1 MCCSSIKYK
10 MEYPPEEV
18 TMNINEDLKQFKKEN
33 ENDDL
38 EELKQVEQQNLER
51 NQKVALM
58 RFDEQIDEKEF
69 TAFLR
74 VYAKEITSVLKN
86 ARSLRGPRHIFDKVL
101 DSDYSDQYLKYSV
114 CEKAD
119 EILYKFCVKHPQIK
133 QFYNKTSPAAL
144 AISRREAALVYC
156 LRSYLQEKDPSLI
169 FDSLFLKNL
178 FFIFFDPYILY
189 IPRFLLE
196 VDVLN
201 RIDPMFHFSSH
212 WKYQKT
218 LWFSYTFR
226 MSKNGTFAQN
236 CCHS

>member
-1 MCCSSIKYK
+1 

-69 TAFLR
+69 TAFMR
-74 VYAKEITSVLKN
+74 VYEKEITLVLKN

-101 DSDYSDQYLKYSV
+101 DSDHSDQYLKYSV
-114 CEKAD
+114 REKAD

-133 QFYNKTSPAAL
+133 HFYNKTSPAAL

-156 LRSYLQEKDPSLI
+156 LRSYLQEKDPSLT
-169 FDSLFLKNL
+169 
-178 FFIFFDPYILY
+178 
-189 IPRFLLE
+189 
-196 VDVLN
+196 V
-201 RIDPMFHFSSH
+201 
-212 WKYQKT
+212 
-218 LWFSYTFR
+218 
-226 MSKNGTFAQN
+226 
-236 CCHS
+236 